1 MRSEAGPPTPL
12 HIAARIALL
21 IALTL
26 AALLLSGAI
35 RVVDLITPG
44 ALGPS
49 AELIRQD
56 FGPASVPD
64 DETGYDGQQ
73 FYAIARE
80 FPDLQAAANHLDA
93 PRYRL
98 LRIGAP
104 ALAAVGGSGAPVVLL
119 LAAINVLGTGLAC
132 WALATLCMDRGWSPN
147 LGYLA
152 VVPVVF
158 GIVGSTA
165 DPISLGLGLAA
176 LVSASR
182 GRHAT
187 AIAVLVLAALTREQ
201 VAAMSLGVAAGLF
214 VSGERRWWLI
224 AYTTPVAVIIAWYVV
239 LGGIVGGTLPD
250 RVDLLAMFST
260 GLEGL
265 LVGSLAL
272 PISLWGAWSWRSV
285 PVVWPTALGFGLW
298 ILIYFR
304 GTFDLVALPRT
315 TAPSLSLGLAAIGAS
330 LLARR
335 DQAHDRRKRQAIQ

>member
-1 MRSEAGPPTPL
+1 MQLNAGVPTPVG
-12 HIAARIALL
+12 IALRIVLL
-21 IALTL
+21 ITAAL

-80 FPDLQAAANHLDA
+80 FPDLQAAADHLDA

-104 ALAAVGGSGAPVVLL
+104 AVASMGGSGVPVVLL
-119 LAAINVLGTGLAC
+119 LAAVNVFGTGLAC
-132 WALATLCMDRGWSPN
+132 WALATLCVDRGWSPG
-147 LGYLA
+147 LGYVA
-152 VVPVVF
+152 AVPVTF

-176 LVSASR
+176 VVAASR

-187 AIAVLVLAALTREQ
+187 AIAVFVLAALTREQ
-201 VAAMSLGVAAGLF
+201 VAAMSLGAAAGLF
-214 VSGERRWWLI
+214 VAGARRWWLV
-224 AYTTPVAVIIAWYVV
+224 AYAMPVAVLVGWYLA

-260 GLEGL
+260 GAEGL

-272 PISLWGAWSWRSV
+272 AISMWGAWSWRSV
-285 PVVWPTALGFGLW
+285 PVAWPTALGFGLW

-304 GTFDLVALPRT
+304 GTFDVEALPRT
-315 TAPSLSLGLAAIGAS
+315 TAPSLALGAAALGAS
-330 LLARR
+330 ILARR
-335 DQAHDRRKRQAIQ
+335 RRAPGPR